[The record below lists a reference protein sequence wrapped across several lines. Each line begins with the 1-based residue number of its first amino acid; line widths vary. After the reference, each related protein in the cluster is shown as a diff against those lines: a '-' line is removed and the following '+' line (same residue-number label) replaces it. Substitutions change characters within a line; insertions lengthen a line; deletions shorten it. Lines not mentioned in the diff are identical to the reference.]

1 MYAWNSISKRGPFR
15 RSSLPRA
22 IAKEL
27 KLKQDS
33 SDSGSTS
40 QHHSFPMTS
49 TSSNGNNQAPKGC
62 YCQMGSIVRAIFS
75 LAFIL
80 GVSGGLIYWVYIT
93 QFSEEIDNNIIHL
106 QEELLENNNIVNNN
120 IKLSEHDY
128 SILQTNELLETFR
141 RSKAMLDMEI
151 NFSQEQKDISEADH
165 TTSSIN
171 ETDENDGGEERNHE
185 TPTTNLNFNDN
196 GEQLYIDFQGNL
208 HRLSELQSA
217 EKLHFEEKPVYVVE
231 AVTTSTTTTT
241 TTTTSTTTTTTTSTT
256 TTTTITTTTQTTTTK
271 AQGPVHWPAQGPF
284 QGPAQGPAQYPPHW
298 PTRTTT
304 QTTTTTTE
312 ITTINDVDIVTTQ
325 QQDIQ
330 LPYIFAASLEEITET
345 TTTNSILE
353 EDSISDNNNDQT
365 ISDLFFGGFMPTPMV
380 KNSDILG
387 QQGRAIPKI
396 MVPIM
401 LSTT

>member
-106 QEELLENNNIVNNN
+106 QEELLENDNIVDNN

-165 TTSSIN
+165 TASSIN
-171 ETDENDGGEERNHE
+171 ETDENDGGEERNLE
-185 TPTTNLNFNDN
+185 APTTNLNFNDN

-231 AVTTSTTTTT
+231 AV
-241 TTTTSTTTTTTTSTT
+241 TTTSTT

-312 ITTINDVDIVTTQ
+312 ITTINDIDIVTTQ

-330 LPYIFAASLEEITET
+330 LPYIFAASLEEITE

>member
-106 QEELLENNNIVNNN
+106 QEELLENDNIVNNN

-171 ETDENDGGEERNHE
+171 ETDENDGGEERNFE
-185 TPTTNLNFNDN
+185 APTTNLNFNDN

-231 AVTTSTTTTT
+231 AVTT
-241 TTTTSTTTTTTTSTT
+241 TSTTTTTTSTT

-284 QGPAQGPAQYPPHW
+284 QGPAQYPPHW

-312 ITTINDVDIVTTQ
+312 ITTINDIDIVTTQ

-330 LPYIFAASLEEITET
+330 LPYIFAASLEEITETT